1 MISIY
6 YLKGFKQAAQPGVFT
21 HLSPTSTGIKFFNHY
36 RESRVTTSKQ
46 VQFTVDKELLI
57 PIDEICQKT
66 MGTFD
71 VIAWIRSLWENTLI
85 ETFGGN
91 PVYVQEG
98 VLSGPTGHIIL
109 SVWGDM
115 MELLKKIICIVLP
128 RFHCRAIS
136 KKTDS
141 IKNASGK
148 SS

>member
-1 MISIY
+1 
-6 YLKGFKQAAQPGVFT
+6 
-21 HLSPTSTGIKFFNHY
+21 
-36 RESRVTTSKQ
+36 
-46 VQFTVDKELLI
+46 
-57 PIDEICQKT
+57 

-85 ETFGGN
+85 QTSVGN

-128 RFHCRAIS
+128 KFHCRAIL